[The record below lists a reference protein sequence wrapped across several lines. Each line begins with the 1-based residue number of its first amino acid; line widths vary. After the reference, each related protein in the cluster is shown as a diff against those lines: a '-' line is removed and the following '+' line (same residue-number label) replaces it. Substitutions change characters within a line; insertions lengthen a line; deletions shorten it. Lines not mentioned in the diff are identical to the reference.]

1 LLKSI
6 CSNIPVF
13 LHPIDQ
19 AYMASENNMLQKKKV
34 LGSVSLFRDCSR
46 EMLDEIAASLE
57 EIQFGSDQVVFN
69 KGDRLQALYI
79 IEEGRVK
86 AHDGSYLF
94 AEFGASQF
102 FGEYSLID
110 SSIRSA
116 SVTTLE
122 STTLLRL
129 EKRKFDEL
137 IEQYP
142 HFARGIM
149 IALISRLRSNNILE
163 EELAQKSQELSR
175 EKKEI
180 ERRKSELEKLNAN
193 KDKFFSIIAHDL
205 KNPFNTIMGLSEL
218 LLYNLDQ
225 YPKEK
230 VREFITQVYNYSTH
244 TYTLLDNLLQWARSQ
259 TKQMEVQPD
268 FIDLKGLISDNINL
282 LTNKA
287 EEKNIV
293 LKPEIDDQA
302 RQVYAD
308 ENMINTV
315 IRNLVSNAIKFTPEK
330 GLVKIST
337 HRQQDELVLSVSD
350 NGVGIPKENLPK
362 LFDLKT
368 SYSTHGTHSEK
379 GTGLGLLLCKEFVL
393 MNGGRIWVESES
405 GKGSTFYFTLPESP
419 GKKDTD

>member
-1 LLKSI
+1 
-6 CSNIPVF
+6 
-13 LHPIDQ
+13 
-19 AYMASENNMLQKKKV
+19 MASENNMLQKKKV

-46 EMLDEIAASLE
+46 QMLDEIATSLE

-79 IEEGRVK
+79 IEGGKVK

-94 AEFGASQF
+94 AEFGANQF

-122 STTLLRL
+122 PTTLLRL
-129 EKRKFDEL
+129 EKNKFDKL
-137 IEQYP
+137 IEQHP

-149 IALISRLRSNNILE
+149 ISLISRLRSNNVLE

-175 EKKEI
+175 EKEEI
-180 ERRKSELEKLNAN
+180 ERRKSKLEKLNAN

-218 LLYNLDQ
+218 LLYNLEH

-230 VREFITQVYNYSTH
+230 IREFVTQIYNYSTH

-259 TKQMEVQPD
+259 TQQMEVQPD
-268 FIDLKGLISDNINL
+268 FIDLEALIHDNINL

-287 EEKNIV
+287 EEKNIA
-293 LKPEIDDQA
+293 LEADIDQEA
-302 RQVYAD
+302 RQAFAD

-315 IRNLVSNAIKFTPEK
+315 IRNLLSNAIKFTPDN
-330 GLVKIST
+330 GLVRIHTRSQ
-337 HRQQDELVLSVSD
+337 HGEVVLSIID
-350 NGVGIPKENLPK
+350 NGVGISKENISK

-379 GTGLGLLLCKEFVL
+379 GTGLGLLLCREFVQ
-393 MNGGRIWVESES
+393 MNGGRIWVESEP
-405 GKGSTFYFTLPESP
+405 GEGSTFSFSLSESN
-419 GKKDTD
+419 GST

>member
-1 LLKSI
+1 
-6 CSNIPVF
+6 
-13 LHPIDQ
+13 
-19 AYMASENNMLQKKKV
+19 MLQKKKV

-46 EMLDEIAASLE
+46 QMLDEIATSLE

-79 IEEGRVK
+79 IEGGKVK

-94 AEFGASQF
+94 AEFGANQF

-122 STTLLRL
+122 PTTLLRL
-129 EKRKFDEL
+129 EKNKFDKL
-137 IEQYP
+137 IEQHP

-149 IALISRLRSNNILE
+149 ISLISRLRSNNVLE

-175 EKKEI
+175 EKEEI
-180 ERRKSELEKLNAN
+180 ERRKSKLEKLNAN

-218 LLYNLDQ
+218 LLYNLEH

-230 VREFITQVYNYSTH
+230 IREFVTQIYNYSTH

-259 TKQMEVQPD
+259 TQQMEVQPD
-268 FIDLKGLISDNINL
+268 FIDLEALIHDNINL

-287 EEKNIV
+287 EEKNIA
-293 LKPEIDDQA
+293 LEADIDQEA
-302 RQVYAD
+302 RQAFAD

-315 IRNLVSNAIKFTPEK
+315 IRNLLSNAIKFTPDN
-330 GLVKIST
+330 GLVRIHTRSQ
-337 HRQQDELVLSVSD
+337 HGEVVLSIID
-350 NGVGIPKENLPK
+350 NGVGISKENISK

-379 GTGLGLLLCKEFVL
+379 GTGLGLLLCREFVQ
-393 MNGGRIWVESES
+393 MNGGRIWVESEP
-405 GKGSTFYFTLPESP
+405 GEGSTFSFSLSESN
-419 GKKDTD
+419 GST

>member
-1 LLKSI
+1 
-6 CSNIPVF
+6 
-13 LHPIDQ
+13 
-19 AYMASENNMLQKKKV
+19 MASEKNILQKKKV

-46 EMLDEIAASLE
+46 HMIDEIAASLE
-57 EIQFGSDQVVFN
+57 EIHFGSDHVVFN

-79 IEEGRVK
+79 IERGRVK
-86 AHDGSYLF
+86 AHDGDYLF

-122 STTLLRL
+122 PTILLRL
-129 EKRKFDEL
+129 EKSKFDEL
-137 IEQYP
+137 IEHYP
-142 HFARGIM
+142 HLARGIM
-149 IALISRLRSNNILE
+149 ISLISRLRYNNIQE

-175 EKKEI
+175 EKEVV
-180 ERRKSELEKLNAN
+180 EHRKSELEKLNAN

-205 KNPFNTIMGLSEL
+205 KNPFNTIIGLSEL

-225 YPKEK
+225 YPREK
-230 VREFITQVYNYSTH
+230 IREFITQIYNYSTH

-259 TKQMEVQPD
+259 THQMEVQPD
-268 FIDLKGLISDNINL
+268 FIDLKVLIDDNVSL

-287 EEKNIV
+287 EEKKIV
-293 LKPEIDDQA
+293 LQTDVGDHA
-302 RQVYAD
+302 AQVYAD
-308 ENMINTV
+308 ENMISTV
-315 IRNLVSNAIKFTPEK
+315 IRNLVSNAIKFTSEK
-330 GLVKIST
+330 GLVEIHTYS
-337 HRQQDELVLSVSD
+337 RQGEVVLSVSD

-379 GTGLGLLLCKEFVL
+379 GTGLGLLLCKEFVQ
-393 MNGGRIWVESES
+393 MNRGRIWVESEP
-405 GKGSTFYFTLPESP
+405 GKGSTFYVSLPDSP
-419 GKKDTD
+419 GNRDTD